1 MSKFNLD
8 KPLSIVLI
16 IILIVAVAATIYIV
30 VFPQPG
36 EKFTEFYILGPNGKA
51 GDYPTNLTAGESGN
65 LTIGIVNHEYADTTY
80 QLVVKINQTILEKEN
95 ITLANNEKREI
106 PFKFNSSKGENQK
119 LEFLLY
125 KLPDTQNVYRSVY
138 MYVNVTWI
146 WFKHFNILE
155 EYPWEIKKL

>member
-8 KPLSIVLI
+8 KPLSIILI
-16 IILIVAVAATIYIV
+16 IALIIAVGATIYIV
-30 VFPQPG
+30 VFPQPS

-65 LTIGIVNHEYADTTY
+65 LTIGIVNHEYANTTY
-80 QLVVKINQTILEKEN
+80 QLLVKNNQTILKNEN

-106 PFKFNSSKGENQK
+106 PLKFNLPKGQNQK

-125 KLPDTQNVYRSVY
+125 KLPNTQKIYRSLY
-138 MYVNVTWI
+138 MYVNVA
-146 WFKHFNILE
+146 
-155 EYPWEIKKL
+155 